1 MLRAA
6 SASAVGSRAVCPVS
20 SFCSSVDAVWQ
31 NTSFGAHTS
40 DPEVLGRIYRSC
52 LAVKVIITL
61 NSGCLCVRPRT
72 WRRWCLSC
80 FFCLPCLLLSIS
92 SLLWCLACLSCSFLA
107 FLFHFPS
114 AEARLPLIFSYSLF
128 DISFWVVVSLLLFL
142 PLSRLVSLWCPRR
155 WLNDW
160 SHKAL
165 PPTHV
170 HRAELS
176 CAAPLILL
184 LSPS

>member
-1 MLRAA
+1 MLFGRTKA
-6 SASAVGSRAVCPVS
+6 SALTPAIARS
-20 SFCSSVDAVWQ
+20 W
-31 NTSFGAHTS
+31 AH
-40 DPEVLGRIYRSC
+40 IYELPC
-52 LAVKVIITL
+52 GEGNIITL
-61 NSGCLCVRPRT
+61 NSGCLYVRLRT
-72 WRRWCLSC
+72 WRRWGLSC
-80 FFCLPCLLLSIS
+80 FFCLLCFLLSIS

-165 PPTHV
+165 PPTHM

-176 CAAPLILL
+176 CAALLILL